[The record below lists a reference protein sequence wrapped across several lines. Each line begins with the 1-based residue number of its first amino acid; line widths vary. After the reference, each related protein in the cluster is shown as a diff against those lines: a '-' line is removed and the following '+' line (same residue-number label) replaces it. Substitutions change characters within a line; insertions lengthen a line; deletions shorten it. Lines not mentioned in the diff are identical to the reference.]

1 MKHFCI
7 CVHKIEILYCLLLTC
22 IPIFVKRMVSC
33 SLCLETIEG
42 IPSTYQ
48 FPCGCQ
54 LTLHQQCLT
63 ELMEE
68 GRLEYCWYCQRTLFN
83 SQTENLPESSN
94 TQTNT
99 ETTSVANEIPTACLL
114 SLYFISLYI
123 IIYKLVHVETNGLF
137 LVGYL
142 SFIISFIPFL
152 AKMVQYILQNPSRE
166 QFATRIVITFFT
178 FVLWCLFLGTN
189 HDYLN
194 IFVIILSF
202 ASQFYIVAIARIHYL
217 EQRVQ

>member
-1 MKHFCI
+1 
-7 CVHKIEILYCLLLTC
+7 
-22 IPIFVKRMVSC
+22 MVSC

-42 IPSTYQ
+42 TPSNYQ

-68 GRLEYCWYCQRTLFN
+68 GRLEYCWYCQRTLLN
-83 SQTENLPESSN
+83 SQMENLSESSN
-94 TQTNT
+94 TQQETQTNAENT
-99 ETTSVANEIPTACLL
+99 ETTSIVNEHPTACLL

-123 IIYKLVHVETNGLF
+123 ICYKLFHIETNGLF

-142 SFIISFIPFL
+142 SFIISSIPLL
-152 AKMVQYILQNPSRE
+152 AKMIQFLIQNPYRE
-166 QFATRIVITFFT
+166 KFATRIVITFFT

-194 IFVIILSF
+194 VFVIILSF
-202 ASQFYIVAIARIHYL
+202 ASQFYIVAIARIRSL